1 MRIVF
6 RADATPQIGAGHVM
20 RLCAIA
26 EEAIEMGFECFFVG
40 SIHDIEWLR
49 DHVDKLGFSQVVKPE
64 QICTVINNQSVL
76 VIDSYHIRVDDFSL
90 NPRNWKLI
98 VSISDA
104 KTPAYISDLVVAP
117 AMDSGEIKLK
127 SSNFLFGP
135 EYIPFRKS
143 IIKSERIST
152 STNPRLL
159 VFGGGTD
166 HFGMAPEVARLIRQK
181 YNYREA
187 NFIYHHQLEIESMD
201 SRFKVL
207 PFGTNLDSI
216 INESDVVITS
226 ASTSSYEILARGIPT
241 GIIRLV
247 GNQDN
252 NFKALHEANLVS
264 LIGNRSDDGGWNFSL
279 TNLEKLILDTDY
291 RQALR
296 ERSLKVFDF
305 EGSSRI
311 LEKISELYR
320 ESR

>member
-1 MRIVF
+1 
-6 RADATPQIGAGHVM
+6 M

-26 EEAIEMGFECFFVG
+26 EEAIGKGFECFFVG
-40 SIHDIEWLR
+40 SIHKIEWLR
-49 DHVDKLGFSQVVKPE
+49 DHVDKLGFSQIVKPE
-64 QICTVINNQSVL
+64 QISTVINNQSVL
-76 VIDSYHIRVDDFSL
+76 VIDSYHIQAGDFSL
-90 NPRNWKLI
+90 DPKNWRLI

-117 AMDSGEIKLK
+117 GMNSSGINQT
-127 SSNFLFGP
+127 SSNFFFGP

-143 IIKSERIST
+143 IIKSERLST

-166 HFGMAPEVARLIRQK
+166 HFGMALEVARLIRQK
-181 YNYREA
+181 YHYKEA
-187 NFIYHHQLEIESMD
+187 NFIYHRQLEIESMD
-201 SRFKVL
+201 PRFKVF
-207 PFGTNLDSI
+207 PFGSTLDSI
-216 INESDVVITS
+216 INESDLVITS

-264 LIGNRSDDGGWNFSL
+264 IIGNRGDDGVWNFSL
-279 TNLEKLILDTDY
+279 PELEKLMLDADY
-291 RQALR
+291 RKTLR
-296 ERSLKVFDF
+296 ERSLKVFDL

-311 LEKISELYR
+311 LKKIIQIYKEGG
-320 ESR
+320 